1 MKDKANS
8 VSRQYVVFKLGKED
22 YGIDIQK
29 VTTIERM
36 MPTARVPKTPDFIK
50 GVINLRGDI
59 VPIMDLR
66 LRLGLPAVP
75 ETEDTRSIILK
86 EDDVTFG
93 IIVDE
98 VDEVLQLTDD
108 SIENIGNIT
117 TDLSEDFL
125 MGVGKVN
132 DRIVIILNI
141 EKLAQINEEETQQG
155 EGENES

>member
-1 MKDKANS
+1 MEDKANS

-141 EKLAQINEEETQQG
+141 EKLAQINEEETQHTTRRRG
-155 EGENES
+155 K

>member
-1 MKDKANS
+1 MEDKANS

>member
-1 MKDKANS
+1 MEDKANS

-29 VTTIERM
+29 VTTIKRM

-155 EGENES
+155 VGENES

>member
-1 MKDKANS
+1 MEDKSNS

-22 YGIDIQK
+22 YGLDIQK
-29 VTTIERM
+29 VATIERI
-36 MPTARVPKTPDFIK
+36 MPTTRVPKTPAFIK

-66 LRLGLPAVP
+66 SRFGLPAAP

-86 EDDVTFG
+86 IDDITFG

-108 SIENIGNIT
+108 SIENIGNIA
-117 TDLSEDFL
+117 TDLAVDYL

-132 DRIVIILNI
+132 DRIVTILDV
-141 EKLAQINEEETQQG
+141 EKLAKIDEE
-155 EGENES
+155 ENES

>member
-1 MKDKANS
+1 
-8 VSRQYVVFKLGKED
+8 
-22 YGIDIQK
+22 
-29 VTTIERM
+29 M